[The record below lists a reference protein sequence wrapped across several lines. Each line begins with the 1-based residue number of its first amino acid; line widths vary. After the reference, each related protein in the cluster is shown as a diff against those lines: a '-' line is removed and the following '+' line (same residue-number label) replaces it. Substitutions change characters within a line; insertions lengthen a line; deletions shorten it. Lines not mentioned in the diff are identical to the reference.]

1 MYSNLFK
8 SAEVISADNV
18 RIINSNELVEKKL
31 EQITNATVY
40 EPNEFDADDFTENI
54 KATDVSE
61 LLAEDGNGDIDDYER
76 ERGDSKEALMQA
88 NNMASDVLKQAKEE
102 AMQIIEDAK
111 KEAEKIKNDTF
122 EEAKQKGY
130 EDGYNKATLE
140 IAVKAKV
147 LDEEKKKLEAD
158 YQSKLEDM
166 EPLMV
171 DTLAD
176 IYEHVFDVDLSERR
190 EIVIHLLN
198 TTLGSLEGIKN
209 FLVHISKDDY
219 AFVSMKKK
227 SLVEGTGIAPECIEL
242 VEDFALQKGNCII
255 ETDGGIF
262 DCGLQTQ
269 MENLRKELQM
279 LSYSKSEQ

>member
-8 SAEVISADNV
+8 SAEVIQANDV
-18 RIINSNELVEKKL
+18 RIINSNAIVEKKL
-31 EQITNATVY
+31 EKLAAMAK
-40 EPNEFDADDFTENI
+40 EEEAFDMEAAAGENI
-54 KATDVSE
+54 DPVAVAE
-61 LLAEDGNGDIDDYER
+61 LISDDEPGETPDEELR
-76 ERGDSKEALMQA
+76 ERGESKEALRQA
-88 NNMASDVLKQAKEE
+88 NAMASDVLNQAKEE
-102 AMQIIEDAK
+102 AARILEDAK
-111 KEAEKIKNDTF
+111 ADADRIRKETF
-122 EEAKQKGY
+122 EEAKRKGY
-130 EDGYNKATLE
+130 EEGLNKATLE
-140 IAVKAKV
+140 IAIQAKK

-158 YQSKLEDM
+158 YQSRIEEI
-166 EPLMV
+166 EPVLV
-171 DTLAD
+171 DTIAD

-190 EIVIHLLN
+190 EIIIHLLN
-198 TTLGSLEGIKN
+198 STLGSLEGIKN
-209 FLVHISKDDY
+209 FLVHISKEDY

-279 LSYSKSEQ
+279 LSYQKA